1 MKTISF
7 YTLITLVLLTSCRN
21 SEKEI
26 IKTESYPVLQVTT
39 IDTIGYT
46 DYVAEIAAEQNVE
59 IRARVNGY
67 LEKIHIDEGEYVKQG
82 QLLFSISN
90 GEYKEE
96 LAKAKA
102 VHRISLAEAKAAA
115 LEVKN
120 NQQLFEKNIVSK
132 TELEIAENKLEAS
145 NARVQEALAN
155 QTSVALKLSYTD
167 VRAPFNGIV
176 NRIPHKIGS
185 LVEEGSLLT
194 SISEND
200 DVFAY
205 FDVSEKEYLSYAI
218 GIKNDSVGTKTVSLL
233 LADGKE
239 HSTKGTIETI
249 DGEIE
254 KKTGNIA
261 FRARFNNRD
270 KILKHGASGKIR
282 LEKAYDKVILVP
294 QKSTFDLQERLYV
307 YVIDKNNKIESRNI
321 VSNNRITHFFIVEKG
336 LKKGEKILYEGI
348 QNVRHGDSI
357 DPYTVTSKQILKE
370 FNTK

>member
-1 MKTISF
+1 MKKISF
-7 YTLITLVLLTSCRN
+7 YTVIFIVLLTSCQKT
-21 SEKEI
+21 EKI
-26 IKTESYPVLQVTT
+26 IPKAESYPVLQVTT
-39 IDTIGYT
+39 IDTMGYT
-46 DYVAEIAAEQNVE
+46 DYVAEISAEQNVE
-59 IRARVNGY
+59 IRARINGY
-67 LEKIHIDEGEYVKQG
+67 LEKIHIDEGQYVKQG

-102 VHRISLAEAKAAA
+102 IHRIALAEAKAAA

-120 NQQLFEKNIVSK
+120 NQQLFDKNIVSK

-145 NARVQEALAN
+145 NAKVEETFAN
-155 QTSVALKLSYTD
+155 QTSFAHKLSYT
-167 VRAPFNGIV
+167 VVKAPFNGIV

-185 LVEEGSLLT
+185 LIEEGSLLT

-200 DVFAY
+200 EVFAY
-205 FDVSEKEYLSYAI
+205 FDVSEKEYLNYAI
-218 GIKNDSVGTKTVSLL
+218 GVKNDSVATKTVSLL

-239 HSTKGTIETI
+239 HTTKGTIETI
-249 DGEIE
+249 EAEIE

-282 LEKAYDKVILVP
+282 LEKKYSNVILVP

-307 YVIDKNNKIESRNI
+307 YVIDQNNKIESRNI
-321 VSNNRITHFFIVEKG
+321 VSNNRIPHFFIIEKG
-336 LKKGEKILYEGI
+336 LKKGEKILYEGL

-357 DPYTVTSKQILKE
+357 APRVVTMKTILKE
-370 FNTK
+370 INTK